1 MSDGTDEL
9 LIRVQNL
16 ERELSELRARE
27 AIRDLL
33 ARYSRALDWLD
44 EAQLDSVFFD
54 DADVDYGFF
63 KGSGK
68 DFKPVVMQIE
78 HATGRRWHFGA
89 QVTIDLDGDAA
100 DVMSYGIAIG
110 AQTEAGVDGADLP
123 LFMGY
128 YLDRV
133 ERREVGYCAAQIR
146 SAGRHG
152 GEGSGSG
159 RRYGRAAQDRRG
171 QPAASGLLADEGM
184 IRPRRSHRR
193 RLCVR

>member
-1 MSDGTDEL
+1 MSETLDVLSGRL
-9 LIRVQNL
+9 QKL
-16 ERELSELRARE
+16 ERELAELRARE

-44 EAQLDSVFFD
+44 VAQLDTVFFD

-63 KGSGK
+63 KGTGK

-78 HATGRRWHFGA
+78 LATGRRWHFGA
-89 QVTIDLDGDAA
+89 QVTIDLEGDAA

-110 AQTEAGVDGADLP
+110 AQTEAGVEGADLP

-133 ERREVGYCAAQIR
+133 EKRDGRWGIARRKYVLLAGTAVKEVGLDGDMGALHKIG
-146 SAGRHG
+146 SASPQHPD
-152 GEGSGSG
+152 
-159 RRYGRAAQDRRG
+159 YW
-171 QPAASGLLADEGM
+171 PM
-184 IRPRRSHRR
+184 KK
-193 RLCVR
+193 

>member
-1 MSDGTDEL
+1 MLAPDNGHEDLGMGDSTDDVMIL
-9 LIRVQNL
+9 VRKL

-44 EAQLDSVFFD
+44 DEQLDSVFFD
-54 DADVDYGFF
+54 DADIDYGFF
-63 KGSGK
+63 KGTGK

-78 HATGRRWHFGA
+78 HATGRRWHLGA

-133 ERREVGYCAAQIR
+133 EKRDDRWGIARRKYVLLAGTAVKEVGLDGDMGALHKI
-146 SAGRHG
+146 G
-152 GEGSGSG
+152 
-159 RRYGRAAQDRRG
+159 
-171 QPAASGLLADEGM
+171 AAS
-184 IRPRRSHRR
+184 PRHPDYWPMKR
-193 RLCVR
+193 

>member
-1 MSDGTDEL
+1 MSTSQENTRMSETANEL
-9 LIRVQNL
+9 SLRLARL
-16 ERELSELRARE
+16 EREVAELRARE

-44 EAQLDSVFFD
+44 EVQLDSVFFD

-78 HATGRRWHFGA
+78 LSTGRRWHFGA

-133 ERREVGYCAAQIR
+133 ERRGGKWGIARRKYVLLAGTAVKEVGLDGDMGALHKI
-146 SAGRHG
+146 G
-152 GEGSGSG
+152 
-159 RRYGRAAQDRRG
+159 
-171 QPAASGLLADEGM
+171 AASPQHPDYWPMKG
-184 IRPRRSHRR
+184 
-193 RLCVR
+193 

>member
-1 MSDGTDEL
+1 MSETMAEL
-9 LIRVQNL
+9 SARLERL
-16 ERELSELRARE
+16 EREVVELRARE

-44 EAQLDSVFFD
+44 GTQLDGVFFD
-54 DADVDYGFF
+54 DAHIDYGFF
-63 KGSGK
+63 TGTGK

-78 HATGRRWHFGA
+78 RSTGRRWHMGA

-110 AQTEAGVDGADLP
+110 AQTEAGSDGAELP

-133 ERREVGYCAAQIR
+133 EKRGGTWAIARRKYVLLAGTSIREVGLDGDMGALHKIGAATPQHPDYWPMK
-146 SAGRHG
+146 A
-152 GEGSGSG
+152 
-159 RRYGRAAQDRRG
+159 
-171 QPAASGLLADEGM
+171 
-184 IRPRRSHRR
+184 
-193 RLCVR
+193 